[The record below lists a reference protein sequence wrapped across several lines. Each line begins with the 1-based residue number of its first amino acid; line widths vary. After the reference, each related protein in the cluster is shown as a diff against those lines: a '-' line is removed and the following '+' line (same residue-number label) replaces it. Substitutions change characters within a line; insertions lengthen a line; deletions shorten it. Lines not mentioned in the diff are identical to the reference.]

1 MAEQDHRDGGDRV
14 GEMTQMRR
22 LADEVGKIADEARTG
37 AGRAQRRGKLWN
49 ATHLVLGFPAAV
61 LAAISGAA
69 GLASPGARV
78 PAAVLALL
86 AAGFSAGAA
95 FLRAEARQLA
105 NLRRRYAW
113 QEVEVRANLALAREA
128 YMSEDDLYHALSQL
142 LELRR
147 AVPSS
152 AIVMSELP
160 APPPPTNPLPA
171 NPSPS
176 VSPPQDG

>member
-1 MAEQDHRDGGDRV
+1 MS
-14 GEMTQMRR
+14 QMRH
-22 LADEVGKIADEARTG
+22 LAGEVEKIAVEAGIG
-37 AGRAQRRGKLWN
+37 ARRAQRRGKFWN

-61 LAAISGAA
+61 LAAVSGAA
-69 GLASPGARV
+69 GLASPDARV

-113 QEVEVRANLALAREA
+113 QDVEVRARLALAREA
-128 YMSEDDLYHALSQL
+128 YMTEEALYDALSRL

-152 AIVMSELP
+152 AIVLSELP
-160 APPPPTNPLPA
+160 APPAQTEPLQ
-171 NPSPS
+171 S
-176 VSPPQDG
+176 G

>member
-1 MAEQDHRDGGDRV
+1 MS
-14 GEMTQMRR
+14 QMRH
-22 LADEVGKIADEARTG
+22 LAGEVEKIAVEAGIG
-37 AGRAQRRGKLWN
+37 ARRAQRRGKFWN
-49 ATHLVLGFPAAV
+49 ATHLALGFPAAV
-61 LAAISGAA
+61 LAAVSGAA
-69 GLASPGARV
+69 GLASPDARV

-113 QEVEVRANLALAREA
+113 QDVEVRARLALAREA
-128 YMSEDDLYHALSQL
+128 YMTEEALYDALSRL

-152 AIVMSELP
+152 AIVLSELP
-160 APPPPTNPLPA
+160 APPAQAEPIQN
-171 NPSPS
+171 
-176 VSPPQDG
+176 G

>member
-1 MAEQDHRDGGDRV
+1 MS
-14 GEMTQMRR
+14 QMRH
-22 LADEVGKIADEARTG
+22 LAGEVEKIAVEAGIG
-37 AGRAQRRGKLWN
+37 ARRAQRRGKFWN

-61 LAAISGAA
+61 LAAVSGAA
-69 GLASPGARV
+69 GLASPDARV

-113 QEVEVRANLALAREA
+113 QDVEVRARLALAREA
-128 YMSEDDLYHALSQL
+128 YMTEEALYDALSRL

-152 AIVMSELP
+152 AIVLSELP
-160 APPPPTNPLPA
+160 APPAQTEPLQ
-171 NPSPS
+171 N
-176 VSPPQDG
+176 G

>member
-1 MAEQDHRDGGDRV
+1 MS
-14 GEMTQMRR
+14 QMRH
-22 LADEVGKIADEARTG
+22 LAGEVEKIAVEAGIG
-37 AGRAQRRGKLWN
+37 ARRAQRRGKFWN
-49 ATHLVLGFPAAV
+49 AAHLVLGFPAAV
-61 LAAISGAA
+61 LAAVSGAA
-69 GLASPGARV
+69 GLASPDARV

-113 QEVEVRANLALAREA
+113 QDVEVRARLALAREA
-128 YMSEDDLYHALSQL
+128 YMTEEALYDALSRL

-152 AIVMSELP
+152 AIVLSELP
-160 APPPPTNPLPA
+160 APPAQAEPLQ
-171 NPSPS
+171 N
-176 VSPPQDG
+176 G

>member
-1 MAEQDHRDGGDRV
+1 MTGQDRRADVDRRTDVDRV
-14 GEMTQMRR
+14 GDLTQMRH
-22 LADEVGKIADEARTG
+22 LAAEVEKIATEARVG
-37 AGRAQRRGKLWN
+37 AQRAQRRGKLWN

-61 LAAISGAA
+61 LAAVSGAA
-69 GLASPGARV
+69 GLASSDARV

-128 YMSEDDLYHALSQL
+128 YMSEDDLYDALSQL

-152 AIVMSELP
+152 AIVLSELP
-160 APPPPTNPLPA
+160 TPPPPANPLPR
-171 NPSPS
+171 
-176 VSPPQDG
+176 G

>member
-1 MAEQDHRDGGDRV
+1 MTEREPGAGGVGRADGSA
-14 GEMTQMRR
+14 QMRH
-22 LADEVGKIADEARTG
+22 LTTEVEKIAAEARTG
-37 AGRAQRRGKLWN
+37 AQRAQRRSKLWN

-61 LAAISGAA
+61 LAVFSGAA
-69 GLASPGARV
+69 GLASADARV

-95 FLRAEARQLA
+95 FLRAEARQMA

-128 YMSEDDLYHALSQL
+128 YLGEDDLYAALSQL

-147 AVPSS
+147 DVPSS
-152 AIVMSELP
+152 ALVLAELP
-160 APPPPTNPLPA
+160 APAAPAVLPAAVPPPA
-171 NPSPS
+171 G
-176 VSPPQDG
+176 PPPGG

>member
-1 MAEQDHRDGGDRV
+1 MTGQDHGAGMDRV
-14 GEMTQMRR
+14 SEMTQMRH
-22 LADEVGKIADEARTG
+22 LAAEVEKIAAEARIG
-37 AGRAQRRGKLWN
+37 ARRAQRRGKLWN
-49 ATHLVLGFPAAV
+49 ATHLILGFPAAV
-61 LAAISGAA
+61 LAAVSGAA
-69 GLASPGARV
+69 GLASSDARV

-113 QEVEVRANLALAREA
+113 QEVEVRASLALAREA
-128 YMSEDDLYHALSQL
+128 YMSEDDLYNALSQL

-152 AIVMSELP
+152 AIALSELP
-160 APPPPTNPLPA
+160 SPPPPANPLQ
-171 NPSPS
+171 S
-176 VSPPQDG
+176 G